1 MSKIICD
8 ICGTTYQETAECCP
22 ICGCAPA
29 AAAAILG
36 EEAMQEDILEVPNAA
51 GHSVPKKKEIFDY
64 DEVNAEPE
72 DEDEEIEED
81 YDEEEEDELPRH
93 NTLVVVLLTIL
104 IAGLLIAAGF
114 IFFRYFL
121 PNMKTAE
128 EAQPETTVWV
138 EETSEAATAATVPCD
153 VMHMLSAG
161 VAELNAQGQQ
171 FLIHIQVKPEN
182 TTDQLIYTS
191 GNENIATVT
200 DDGKIT
206 AVSEGETIIYISCG
220 KVSMECP
227 VVVKYVEETVPPT
240 TEDPVVESTEAAMP
254 VETQIQESEKEQ
266 SDFVPETTVAATS
279 AANPNVVLKL
289 KEFDIKLGVYYYV
302 TLKLDCD
309 LEPTDVEWSSEHP
322 HIAKVD
328 EKGVV
333 TALKS
338 GTTDIVARYGDQ
350 EVRCRV
356 RCG

>member
-1 MSKIICD
+1 
-8 ICGTTYQETAECCP
+8 
-22 ICGCAPA
+22 
-29 AAAAILG
+29 
-36 EEAMQEDILEVPNAA
+36 
-51 GHSVPKKKEIFDY
+51 
-64 DEVNAEPE
+64 
-72 DEDEEIEED
+72 
-81 YDEEEEDELPRH
+81 
-93 NTLVVVLLTIL
+93 
-104 IAGLLIAAGF
+104 
-114 IFFRYFL
+114 
-121 PNMKTAE
+121 
-128 EAQPETTVWV
+128 
-138 EETSEAATAATVPCD
+138 
-153 VMHMLSAG
+153 
-161 VAELNAQGQQ
+161 
-171 FLIHIQVKPEN
+171 
-182 TTDQLIYTS
+182 
-191 GNENIATVT
+191 
-200 DDGKIT
+200 
-206 AVSEGETIIYISCG
+206 
-220 KVSMECP
+220 MECP